1 MRGRGAVSETRRDV
15 VDDLRM
21 VRLFDTT
28 LRDGEQA
35 PGFGLDPAQ
44 KLRFARQQVALG
56 VDVIEAGFA
65 ASSPAEAEAIS
76 AIARDLGR
84 DCVIAS
90 MARASTVDVDVA
102 AGALSITPDFRI
114 HTFVPVSD
122 LHIDCK
128 LGSSRAAVLDAAV
141 VAIRRAL
148 EHTDD
153 VQLGLEDATRA
164 DREFLTD
171 VVREG
176 VRAGATTVTVADTVG
191 YIVPDEMTALV
202 EALRTVEG
210 MDEVTLS
217 VHCHDDLGLA
227 VANSLAAL
235 VAGAGQVECT
245 VNGIGERAGNASLE
259 EIVMLLRTRRQVLG
273 LDTVVHTPE
282 LTASSRLLAE
292 LTGIGVQPNK
302 AIVGANVFAHEAGI
316 HQQGV
321 LANPLTYEILT
332 PESVGADGRA
342 LVLGHRSGW
351 RAVQQVLADRN
362 IAVSEEESRE
372 LAARLRAGDA
382 ELALMLNSATSTR
395 A

>member
-1 MRGRGAVSETRRDV
+1 M
-15 VDDLRM
+15 
-21 VRLFDTT
+21 
-28 LRDGEQA
+28 
-35 PGFGLDPAQ
+35 
-44 KLRFARQQVALG
+44 
-56 VDVIEAGFA
+56 
-65 ASSPAEAEAIS
+65 
-76 AIARDLGR
+76 
-84 DCVIAS
+84 
-90 MARASTVDVDVA
+90 
-102 AGALSITPDFRI
+102 
-114 HTFVPVSD
+114 
-122 LHIDCK
+122 
-128 LGSSRAAVLDAAV
+128 
-141 VAIRRAL
+141 VAIRHAL

-164 DREFLTD
+164 DRQFLTD
-171 VVREG
+171 VVHEG

-191 YIVPDEMTALV
+191 YVVPDEMTALV

-245 VNGIGERAGNASLE
+245 VNGIGERAGNPSLE

-273 LDTVVHTPE
+273 LDTIAHTPE

-302 AIVGANVFAHEAGI
+302 AIVGANAFAHEAGI

-332 PESVGADGRA
+332 PESVAPTGGRWCWGTGPDG
-342 LVLGHRSGW
+342 GRS
-351 RAVQQVLADRN
+351 
-362 IAVSEEESRE
+362 SRFSPN
-372 LAARLRAGDA
+372 G
-382 ELALMLNSATSTR
+382 TSTSPR
-395 A
+395 RSPGSWPHVSAPATPSSH